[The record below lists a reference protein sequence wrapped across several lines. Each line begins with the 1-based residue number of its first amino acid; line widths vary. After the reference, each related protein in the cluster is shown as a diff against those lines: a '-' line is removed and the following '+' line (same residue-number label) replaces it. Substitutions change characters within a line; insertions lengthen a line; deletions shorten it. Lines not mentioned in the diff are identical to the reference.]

1 VLLSLPFALRYRLAY
16 DAQRTSTVL
25 SLFVR
30 TVFASLRRRARQQ
43 WSIDRGQCGA
53 VTFVQRFGD
62 APNANVHFHSLVLDG
77 VYDAGGGQ
85 APRFFPLPA
94 PDDAEVARVAAQ
106 VARKL
111 CRLLEREGLDP
122 EADAEHADPLAAE
135 EPFLATLR
143 PPPSPAA
150 PPPARVPESERF
162 VSAIASTPRISRSS
176 RASAA
181 PAWAP

>member
-1 VLLSLPFALRYRLAY
+1 MLLSLPFALRYRLAY

-53 VTFVQRFGD
+53 VTILQRFGD
-62 APNANVHFHSLVLDG
+62 ALNANVHFHSLVLDG

-106 VARKL
+106 VA
-111 CRLLEREGLDP
+111 
-122 EADAEHADPLAAE
+122 
-135 EPFLATLR
+135 
-143 PPPSPAA
+143 
-150 PPPARVPESERF
+150 
-162 VSAIASTPRISRSS
+162 
-176 RASAA
+176 
-181 PAWAP
+181 